1 MNTLALILTALLAA
15 GCPFCTAVKPTL
27 AQQRE
32 AADVVLIA
40 EVDSITDNSFAV
52 LRIHQIIKGKGQLSD
67 ASMLRTRLNFK
78 PAMGSLLVCFATR
91 DGNELQWTATAV
103 NETSLAYFAGAP
115 ELRETAS
122 KRLGYF
128 ARFLE
133 HPDAMVA
140 EDAYLE
146 FGHAP
151 YDMVGQAADAL
162 SMAKLREWLASERVP
177 EVRKGFYAVALG
189 LAKTA
194 EDRRANTALLRK
206 LITAEDDDFRAG
218 FDGMLAGYLL
228 LDGKK
233 ALDLIDQRFLM
244 NPKAAE
250 GNVRH
255 ALTALRFYAESG
267 SEISHAELS
276 KALRHLLRRPE
287 FADRV
292 IIDLARLQ
300 DWSNVSEIAALYST
314 GAERRSLRQAVV
326 GYLKACPTKQASK
339 ELAKLQAKDPQGVAA
354 ALETLTK
361 LDGAAQ

>member
-1 MNTLALILTALLAA
+1 MNTLALILTAHLAA

-27 AQQRE
+27 TQQRD
-32 AADVVLIA
+32 AATVVLVA
-40 EVDSITDNSFAV
+40 EVDSINDASFAA
-52 LRIHQIIKGKGQLSD
+52 LRIHQILKGKGQLADEST
-67 ASMLRTRLNFK
+67 LRTRLNFK
-78 PAMGSLLVCFATR
+78 PAMGSLLVCFAAR
-91 DGNELQWTATAV
+91 DASELQWTATAV

-115 ELRETAS
+115 ELRETAA
-122 KRLGYF
+122 KRLRYF

-151 YDMVGQAADAL
+151 FDVVAQASDAL
-162 SMAKLREWLASERVP
+162 SMVKLRDWLASDRVP

-194 EDRRANTALLRK
+194 DDRRTNAAVLHK
-206 LITAEDDDFRAG
+206 LITAADDDFRAG

-233 ALDLIDQRFLM
+233 ALVEIDQRILN
-244 NPKAAE
+244 NPMAAQ
-250 GNVRH
+250 GDVRH

-267 SEISHAELS
+267 SEISHAEIS
-276 KALRHLLRRPE
+276 NALRHLLRRLE

-300 DWSNVSEIAALYST
+300 DWSDVSQISALYRT
-314 GAERRSLRQAVV
+314 GEEGRAMRQAVV
-326 GYLKACPTKQASK
+326 GYLKACPKKQASD
-339 ELAKLQAKDPQGVAA
+339 ELAKLKAMDPQGVAA

-361 LDGAAQ
+361 LDGAGQ